1 MSRRF
6 SGSPR
11 CTGTSDHRPPE
22 DFNPARRYAAAG
34 RFFREPVGGW
44 TKKRVGTLPTLFAID
59 PGLAPVADFPV
70 GGQHEI
76 EGCPNIVAGET
87 HRHLPGAAGQ
97 LPFLGRHLPALQRV
111 TRQVK
116 GQGGFVV
123 RRDADCRKL
132 RQRRPC
138 RLRPP
143 QVERPPLSRR
153 GRRGFAAGSAA
164 AARPPRRLSARRR

>member
-1 MSRRF
+1 M
-6 SGSPR
+6 
-11 CTGTSDHRPPE
+11 
-22 DFNPARRYAAAG
+22 
-34 RFFREPVGGW
+34 
-44 TKKRVGTLPTLFAID
+44 PTLFAID

-87 HRHLPGAAGQ
+87 HRQLPGAAGQ

-123 RRDADCRKL
+123 RRQQLNFSLLKQAL
-132 RQRRPC
+132 RES
-138 RLRPP
+138 
-143 QVERPPLSRR
+143 VYSM
-153 GRRGFAAGSAA
+153 
-164 AARPPRRLSARRR
+164 